1 MSTNIRETFYL
12 KGFIYSLGVQFY
24 KIELILNAVFDIPQA

>member
-1 MSTNIRETFYL
+1 MSTNIRETHYL

-24 KIELILNAVFDIPQA
+24 KIELILSTIFDILRV